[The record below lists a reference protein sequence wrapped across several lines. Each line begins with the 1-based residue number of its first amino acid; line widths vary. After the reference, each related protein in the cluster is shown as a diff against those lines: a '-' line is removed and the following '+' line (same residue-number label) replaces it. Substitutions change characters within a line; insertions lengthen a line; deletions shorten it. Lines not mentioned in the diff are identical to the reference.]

1 MKVTVPIAFIGP
13 WNDVDGGPEGHK
25 RISNALKTFHDSLAG
40 RRLSR
45 TTRQSVE
52 VGPLAPISFPRIT
65 PSPTAPTK
73 ASFWKNIE
81 EIVYPSYYMQ
91 TRPLLTWL
99 LSKDKLVF
107 NKTDLSFAK
116 SGVTASKG

>member
-1 MKVTVPIAFIGP
+1 M
-13 WNDVDGGPEGHK
+13 
-25 RISNALKTFHDSLAG
+25 
-40 RRLSR
+40 
-45 TTRQSVE
+45 
-52 VGPLAPISFPRIT
+52 
-65 PSPTAPTK
+65 
-73 ASFWKNIE
+73 E
-81 EIVYPSYYMQ
+81 ETVYPSYYMQ